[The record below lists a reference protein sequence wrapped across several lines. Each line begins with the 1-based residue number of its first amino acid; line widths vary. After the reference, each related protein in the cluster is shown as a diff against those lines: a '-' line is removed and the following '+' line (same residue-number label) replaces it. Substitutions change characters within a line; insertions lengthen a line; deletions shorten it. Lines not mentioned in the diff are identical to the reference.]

1 MNKDRL
7 ERVKKMLRRDH
18 IFEVLDQDGVN
29 IRQDSEII
37 HIITKGAGGNKSESI
52 YFEAFGVEEE
62 GKSTFHSKKISFK
75 TARILEALGMEKGI
89 QL

>member
-7 ERVKKMLRRDH
+7 NVLKERLRRDH

-37 HIITKGAGGNKSESI
+37 HILTKGAGGNKSESI
-52 YFEAFGVEEE
+52 YFEAFGVEEK

-75 TARILEALGMEKGI
+75 TARILEDFGI
-89 QL
+89 QVIQL